1 MKKLISLALIAVCA
15 SAFAEEK
22 KLDFNWL
29 VETKG
34 WTTQLV
40 VMYQIGQLQELF
52 NLKNFNLN
60 IVSLAG
66 YDLNAEQPNLGGG
79 FVYPLQIAK
88 NGYLNLG
95 GRIAFQE
102 YKKPEFGFIVG
113 ISFQF

>member
-1 MKKLISLALIAVCA
+1 MNKLLSLALAVICV
-15 SAFAEEK
+15 SAYAEEK
-22 KLDFNWL
+22 KLEFNWL
-29 VETKG
+29 VEAKG

-40 VMYQIGQLQELF
+40 VMYQIGKLENLF
-52 NLKNFNLN
+52 GMEKLDFN
-60 IVSLAG
+60 IVSLAV

-95 GRIAFQE
+95 GRVAFQE
-102 YKKPEFGFIVG
+102 YKKPEFGFIIG

>member
-1 MKKLISLALIAVCA
+1 MKKLLILALAVVSSLSLAQ
-15 SAFAEEK
+15 EK

-34 WTTQLV
+34 WTVQPV
-40 VMYQIGQLQELF
+40 VTYQICQLQDLF
-52 NLKNFNLN
+52 GMKQFDLN

-88 NGYLNLG
+88 NGYINLG
-95 GRIAFQE
+95 GRVAFQE
-102 YKKPEFGFIVG
+102 YKKPEFGFIIG